1 MALKTSEVYR
11 CLDKKTLV
19 FGFEILDLFL
29 VFLVL
34 AVLNFVLG
42 QVPYKFFWTW
52 GPSLVLGLALRIGK
66 AGKPDNYLM
75 HLVRYHFSPGILTA
89 FDLAPDR
96 MKFISFKKE
105 KMNVKSLS
113 RIKT

>member
-42 QVPYKFFWTW
+42 QIPYKFFWTW
-52 GPSLVLGLALRIGK
+52 GPSLALGLGLRMGK
-66 AGKPDNYLM
+66 AGKPDNYLI
-75 HLVRYHFSPGILTA
+75 HLVRYHFSPGILSA
-89 FDLAPDR
+89 FDLALEKI
-96 MKFISFKKE
+96 KFTSNKKD
-105 KMNVKSLS
+105 KINVKSLT
-113 RIKT
+113 RNKT